1 MDCVGVL
8 QQVIAPCE
16 ATPHEPVRNDRVCN
30 SDDPH
35 RGIARDV
42 GLGVDTMG
50 KTPETQNHAFNP
62 IAAGLHSYDHLRNV
76 GGLVSGVRS
85 PSPQPALCDLLSLV
99 VEHGSVWS
107 VDFVCGNFV

>member
-1 MDCVGVL
+1 VPFRE
-8 QQVIAPCE
+8 Q
-16 ATPHEPVRNDRVCN
+16 TPHEHDRNDRVRN
-30 SDDPH
+30 SDDLH
-35 RGIARDV
+35 VWRLARDV